1 MKYCPECGC
10 GLVERTIDGA
20 ERLACSADSCD
31 YVYWDNPT
39 PVVAAIVEHDGEV
52 ILVRSK
58 GWPEAWFGIVAGFLE
73 KRETPEDAVLREIK
87 EELGLDGEIV
97 SFIGY
102 YTFFRKNQLILVFHV
117 KAEGDV
123 ILGDE
128 LVDYKSIHPDKLRP
142 WRFGT
147 GPAVKDW
154 LVRRKKL

>member
-1 MKYCPECGC
+1 MEKS
-10 GLVERTIDGA
+10 VDGE
-20 ERLACSADSCD
+20 ERLACSSDSCD

-39 PVVAAIVEHDGEV
+39 PVVAAIVELDGDV

-58 GWPEAWFGIVAGFLE
+58 GWPEAWLGIVAGFLE
-73 KRETPEDAVLREIK
+73 RRETPEEAVLREIK
-87 EELGLDGEIV
+87 EELGLDGVIV

-117 KAEGDV
+117 NAEGDV
-123 ILGDE
+123 VLGNELAAYKFVRPDE
-128 LVDYKSIHPDKLRP
+128 LRP

-154 LVRRKKL
+154 LDRREKQSEFD